1 MALEVTSIRWNPES
15 LAHLKALAAKQGMTV
30 SALIRGA
37 VVEMYPEATYE
48 SAPVLAE
55 TLSHTNRGGS

>member
-15 LAHLKALAAKQGMTV
+15 LAHLKVLAAKQGVTV
-30 SALIRGA
+30 SDLIRGA

-48 SAPVLAE
+48 SVSVVAE